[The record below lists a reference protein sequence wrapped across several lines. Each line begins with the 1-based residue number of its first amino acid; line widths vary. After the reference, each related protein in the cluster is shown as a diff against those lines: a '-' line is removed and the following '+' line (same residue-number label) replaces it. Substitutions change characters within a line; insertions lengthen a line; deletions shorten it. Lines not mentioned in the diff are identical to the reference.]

1 MNVSKIYQLDF
12 FKSEEESEIEALR
25 KEIAAVKTSSDKVRR
40 SLFAR
45 NGELTKI
52 VVDLQERLAILE
64 RNICMGNNEN

>member
-12 FKSEEESEIEALR
+12 FKTEEESEIEALR

-52 VVDLQERLAILE
+52 VIDLQERLAVIE
-64 RNICMGNNEN
+64 RNICKG

>member
-25 KEIAAVKTSSDKVRR
+25 KEIGAVKNSSDKVRR
-40 SLFAR
+40 GLFAR

-52 VVDLQERLAILE
+52 VNDLQQRLAIIE
-64 RNICMGNNEN
+64 RNICQKK